1 MHDRQ
6 RQMSFRKLEEIE
18 KRANKL
24 SRDRQAGIA
33 GITEIN
39 ERSRRK
45 IRGMESVCEAEW
57 AKFRN
62 NDKVDP
68 FTRRTT
74 APILGN

>member
-1 MHDRQ
+1 MF
-6 RQMSFRKLEEIE
+6 SKLEEIE
-18 KRANKL
+18 KKANKL
-24 SRDRQAGIA
+24 NRDRQVDIA

-45 IRGMESVCEAEW
+45 IRGMESVCEKEW

-74 APILGN
+74 APILGKSSPSSLF